1 MSHIFDVAYFSTQ
14 HQMDM
19 LERIQ
24 EEVLK
29 TVVKYAPVALGQPD
43 NYDARANLMWAS
55 SWALNDFLYCG
66 VQQATACHAMEH
78 ELSAYYDITHGLGL
92 AILTPRWLEYI
103 LDETT
108 APKIARFGRNVM
120 EISSAG
126 DEMADAKAAIAAL
139 ADFCYKKLGLESH
152 LSALGIGEENFDRMA
167 ESACRGGELRSFKN
181 LKKDDIIAI
190 YKMCL

>member
-1 MSHIFDVAYFSTQ
+1 
-14 HQMDM
+14 M

-29 TVVKYAPVALGQPD
+29 TVVKYAPVAIAQPD
-43 NYDARANLMWAS
+43 NYEARANLMWAS

-66 VQQATACHAMEH
+66 VSQMTSCHAMEH

-108 APKIARFGRNVM
+108 APKIAQFGRNVM
-120 EISSAG
+120 GLSPSG
-126 DEMADAKAAIAAL
+126 DLMADAKAAIDAL
-139 ADFCYKKLGLESH
+139 ANFCFTTLGLESH
-152 LSALGIGEENFDRMA
+152 LSALGIGEENFDAMA
-167 ESACRGGELRSFKN
+167 QAACWGGELKGFKP
-181 LKKDDIIAI
+181 LKKEDILNI
-190 YKMCL
+190 YRMCL